1 MKPHL
6 FTIFTRTP
14 LHVGAGASVGAVDQP
29 VVRERHT
36 RFPVIPGSS
45 LKGVL
50 ADLFMKVGEDV
61 EKKERKDKNGKVVGY
76 DYVRIK
82 DGIAW
87 RLFGDNSN
95 ENGNSSSGSLLVG
108 ESKLLVFPIR
118 SAKGCFAYATCPL
131 ALERFK
137 RDTGID
143 FAVPA
148 VPDNKAAVVS
158 EDSILKFKSSK
169 NVVFEEYPLDA
180 KVDQDEKIK
189 NLAKVLD
196 KLSDDPA
203 WKNADGP
210 ARKNADGSESRNS
223 VLRRLAVVSNEL
235 FQYFV
240 ENNCEI
246 ANHNVID
253 DGTGVVKNFFNQENV
268 PSETMF
274 YCTLH
279 FKELKEFDDFSEAK
293 QKKALTDRLSPE
305 KNLLQIG
312 ADLTTGLGW
321 CSVKLPEPGST
332 EQ

>member
-14 LHVGAGASVGAVDQP
+14 LHVGAGSSVGAVDQP
-29 VVRERHT
+29 IVRERHT

-61 EKKERKDKNGKVVGY
+61 EKKERKDKNDKVVGY

-143 FAVPA
+143 FAVSA
-148 VPDNKAAVVS
+148 VPDNKTAVVS
-158 EDSILKFKSSK
+158 EDSILKFKAST

-189 NLAKVLD
+189 NLAAVLD

-203 WKNADGP
+203 WKNTDGP
-210 ARKNADGSESRNS
+210 ESRNS
-223 VLRRLAVVSNEL
+223 VLRQLAVISNEL

-279 FKELKEFDDFSEAK
+279 FKELDKFSEVD
-293 QKKALTDRLSPE
+293 QKKTLTDRLSLE

-321 CSVKLPEPGST
+321 CSVKLPELGLT